1 MSFEDEIKEF
11 VKDISGKLE
20 HIDSE
25 ETTKIALILPLLRE
39 MGYDTTNPMEV
50 KAEYTADIGS
60 KKGEKI
66 DIAILVNGSEEILI
80 ECKSANQK
88 LDLSHIS
95 QLYRYYNITHAHLG
109 ILTNGLTYYF
119 FTDSKDKGKMDDKP
133 FLEIDLTDLS
143 GKDIQELEKFTK
155 EKYNIG
161 NIRARVDT
169 LKYSTEIKKC
179 INNEIEAPSEDFIK
193 VIAKQVFDGVLTKKN
208 RDMFKK
214 IIQNTFKELINEKV
228 EKRLADAIKNPE
240 NEELEE
246 LETPEIVT
254 TDEEL
259 EGYHII
265 KAILSE
271 IIDTDRVAIRDRKN
285 YCGVLL
291 DNNQY
296 YPICRL
302 HFNNKDNLH
311 VSLFDKFETAD
322 NGRKIA
328 DKVKLANVSD
338 IYKHRSNIRN
348 TVIEYDRLK
357 NKKC

>member
-1 MSFEDEIKEF
+1 MSFEEKIKEF
-11 VKDISGKLE
+11 VKNIPEKLE

-66 DIAILVNGSEEILI
+66 DMAILVNASEEMLI
-80 ECKSANQK
+80 ECKPANQK

-119 FTDSKDKGKMDDKP
+119 FTDSKHKGKMDDKP
-133 FLEIDLTDLS
+133 FLEINLMDLS
-143 GKDIQELEKFTK
+143 SKDIQELEKFTK
-155 EKYNIG
+155 EKYNVG
-161 NIRARVDT
+161 NILARVDT
-169 LKYSTEIKKC
+169 LKYSNEIKKC
-179 INNEIEAPSEDFIK
+179 ITKEIETPSEEFVK

-208 RDMFKK
+208 REMFRK
-214 IIQNTFKELINEKV
+214 IVQNTFKEIINEKV

-240 NEELEE
+240 NEPIEDI
-246 LETPEIVT
+246 ETPEIVT

-271 IIDTDRVAIRDRKN
+271 IIDTNRVAIRDRKN
-285 YCGVLL
+285 YCGILL
-291 DNNQY
+291 DDNQY
-296 YPICRL
+296 YTICRL
-302 HFNNKDNLH
+302 HFNNKNNLYI
-311 VSLFDKFETAD
+311 SLFAKFETAA

-328 DKVKLANVSD
+328 DKVKLNNVSD
-338 IYKHRSNIRN
+338 IYKHRNKIKN
-348 TVIEYDRLK
+348 TVIEYNRI
-357 NKKC
+357 KK